1 MLRWKLTQ
9 MMGRYQMETG
19 KRLTLGQLSELT
31 GVSRSSVTTAA
42 AGQNKRVD
50 LVTLDKL
57 LNFFTEQLE
66 QPVTVGDLLEFTPD
80 RHLPNDKQ

>member
-1 MLRWKLTQ
+1 MLQWKLTQ

-19 KRLTLGQLSELT
+19 KRLTLGELAQVT

-42 AGQNKRVD
+42 AGENKRVD

-57 LNFFTEQLE
+57 LNFFSERLQ
-66 QPVTVGDLLEFTPD
+66 QPVNVSDLLEFTPD
-80 RHLPNDKQ
+80 RS

>member
-1 MLRWKLTQ
+1 

-19 KRLTLGQLSELT
+19 KRLTFGQLAEIT

-57 LNFFTEQLE
+57 LNFFSEQLE
-66 QPVTVGDLLEFTPD
+66 HSVTVSDLLEFIPD
-80 RHLPNDKQ
+80 RLDA

>member
-19 KRLTLGQLSELT
+19 KRLTLGQLAKIT

-66 QPVTVGDLLEFTPD
+66 QPVTVADLLEFTPD
-80 RHLPNDKQ
+80 RHNA

>member
-1 MLRWKLTQ
+1 

-19 KRLTLGQLSELT
+19 KRLTLGELAQVT

-42 AGQNKRVD
+42 AGENKRVD

-57 LNFFTEQLE
+57 LNFFSERLQ
-66 QPVTVGDLLEFTPD
+66 QPVNVSDLLEFTPD
-80 RHLPNDKQ
+80 RS

>member
-19 KRLTLGQLSELT
+19 KRLTLEQLSELT

-80 RHLPNDKQ
+80 RRHT

>member
-1 MLRWKLTQ
+1 MLQWKLTQ

-19 KRLTLGQLSELT
+19 KRLTLGELAQVA

-42 AGQNKRVD
+42 AGENKRVD

-57 LNFFTEQLE
+57 LNFFSERLR
-66 QPVTVGDLLEFTPD
+66 QPVTVGDLLEYTPD
-80 RHLPNDKQ
+80 HS

>member
-19 KRLTLGQLSELT
+19 KRLTLGQLAEIT

-57 LNFFTEQLE
+57 LNFFAEQLG

-80 RHLPNDKQ
+80 ASTSNP

>member
-1 MLRWKLTQ
+1 MFRWKLTQ
-9 MMGRYQMETG
+9 MMGQYQMETG
-19 KRLTLGQLSELT
+19 KRLTLGQLAELT

-57 LNFFTEQLE
+57 LNFFTDQLDH
-66 QPVTVGDLLEFTPD
+66 PVTLCDLLEFTPD
-80 RHLPNDKQ
+80 HRKI